1 MNTTRAFGGTRLR
14 LDQTARIGA
23 ATNERLAGGL
33 QPPHLYRML
42 TVEGAA
48 LIAEVIAAAWL
59 MIALAGFS
67 VRHSAPWLVFSAV
80 AAALLLTSVDVVIG
94 ASST

>member
-1 MNTTRAFGGTRLR
+1 LIRF
-14 LDQTARIGA
+14 GA
-23 ATNERLAGGL
+23 ATNGRLAGGL
-33 QPPHLYRML
+33 QPPHFYKML

-59 MIALAGFS
+59 IVGLAGFG
-67 VRHSAPWLVFSAV
+67 VRRSAPWLVCSAV
-80 AAALLLTSVDVVIG
+80 AAATLLTSVAVVIG